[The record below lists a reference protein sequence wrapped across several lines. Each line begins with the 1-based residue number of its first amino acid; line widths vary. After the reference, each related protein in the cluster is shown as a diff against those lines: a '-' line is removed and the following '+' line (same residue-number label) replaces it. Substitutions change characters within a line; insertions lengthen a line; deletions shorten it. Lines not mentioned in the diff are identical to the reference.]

1 MEDIKLI
8 EAVERYIS
16 GQMSP
21 DERVYFEQLRKTH
34 PEVDQAVVEHTFF
47 LLQMNRFDEV
57 KNLKSTLNDTHIH
70 LAEKGLIKSPKLK
83 GRARVVYLY
92 NRYKRVAAIAASI
105 AGITAL
111 TISALVWSLSPSRPI
126 NDVKDDLAL
135 MKRDISILKN
145 NDVTLNDKIEA
156 KDSKGQLPGP
166 VDTPIDYK
174 SGGSGFLLDTRGYV
188 VTNAHVVGNA
198 KHIAVQGSD
207 GIEMSAERIYVDM
220 ARDLAII
227 KITSKKYKSPGVI
240 PYSIRKSP
248 ADMAEPVFTLG
259 FPRNEIVYGEGYV
272 AAETGYQGDSLALQ
286 ITIAANQ
293 GNSGGPVLNHDG
305 ELVGVLTG
313 KQKSAEGAV
322 FALQSKYIFN
332 ALNAIRKD
340 SSLQKLK
347 IPNSNSLK
355 GLGKSQQVKKLADYV
370 FMVKVD

>member
-322 FALQSKYIFN
+322 FALHSKYIFN

-355 GLGKSQQVKKLADYV
+355 GLEKSQQVKKLADYV